1 MMEAKDGQ
9 AWLGTNGYGSRR
21 EEDGVCHD
29 DSATPVRANTV
40 DELHSLQRKPQVV
53 EDRHRLQLQSISASL
68 ASMTCGIGPKLV
80 NGDPARKKEMPGKAV
95 THHQHHITVPTIT
108 VSDSDLKFT
117 HVLYNLSPSG
127 THTSILFYPST

>member
-53 EDRHRLQLQSISASL
+53 EDRHRLQLQSIRSCILMLPFAACTSCR
-68 ASMTCGIGPKLV
+68 SFNFVRNINGIV
-80 NGDPARKKEMPGKAV
+80 
-95 THHQHHITVPTIT
+95 HQ
-108 VSDSDLKFT
+108 
-117 HVLYNLSPSG
+117 YMC
-127 THTSILFYPST
+127 